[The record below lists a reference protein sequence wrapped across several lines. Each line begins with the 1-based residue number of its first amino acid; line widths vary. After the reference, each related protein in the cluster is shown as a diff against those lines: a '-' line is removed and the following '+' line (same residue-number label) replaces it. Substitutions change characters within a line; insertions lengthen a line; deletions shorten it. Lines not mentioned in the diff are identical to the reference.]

1 MIIARDSQHVPFIIV
16 RCMKEFK
23 PKIPTGITNIQ
34 KRILK
39 SSIER

>member
-1 MIIARDSQHVPFIIV
+1 MRRDSQDSPFIIV
-16 RCMKEFK
+16 WYNKEFK
-23 PKIPTGITNIQ
+23 PKMPTGITNIQ